1 MMLHFNLKFTAY
13 IQHIGRGGR
22 NSEMQCEAIL
32 YFNSTDLGRP
42 NISKE
47 IKDYCRNDTLCRRV
61 LLNSHFG
68 FTDSTAT
75 VQNCCDICQNSH
87 PTSDLAEMN
96 SEIDKSALRSALSFY
111 VTSSDLGE
119 EVCSECIEQLVRFP
133 KLYLTEEE
141 LTKDFQISS
150 SVAQSLCCIVKQ
162 VTDLTLT

>member
-87 PTSDLAEMN
+87 HTSNLAEMN
-96 SEIDKSALRSALSFY
+96 SEIDKSALRSALSSY

-119 EVCSECIEQLVRFP
+119 EVSSECIEQLVRFP
-133 KLYLTEEE
+133 KLYITEEE